1 MKKDT
6 NTDQNVDRIKQ
17 DWLDYEGNVARSRK
31 PYENAIKREVLKP
44 LGPASQAL
52 LDYINN
58 ASGQIVLGDCI
69 QAVRKKVNI
78 WHNRYW
84 WKTRIQALATEGRI
98 YATVYRDG
106 DKVTTIYRK
115 KRAGGA

>member
-1 MKKDT
+1 MKKKEAL
-6 NTDQNVDRIKQ
+6 N
-17 DWLDYEGNVARSRK
+17 
-31 PYENAIKREVLKP
+31 P

-58 ASGQIVLGDCI
+58 ANGQIVIKDCI
-69 QAVRKKVNI
+69 WAVRKKANR
-78 WHNRYW
+78 WHDREW

-98 YATVYRDG
+98 HAKVYRNG

-115 KRAGGA
+115 KEGGA